1 MMQFIVISLQELQPN
16 IQQKSLIFL
25 NKLHQML
32 SNCFRRY
39 DTSLQAEGWT

>member
-1 MMQFIVISLQELQPN
+1 MMQFIVISLQELQHT
-16 IQQKSLIFL
+16 IQQKLLIFQ

-32 SNCFRRY
+32 SNSFRRY